1 MHRKHPL
8 CRCEVCPL
16 KDEPFV
22 PTESYR
28 SSLFAVVGDY
38 PDDFDVREQR
48 PFIAKP
54 ALHLT
59 NALSQGKISR
69 NQVTWMN
76 VVACKPPDFYDK
88 VLAKVR
94 KANRAIAKQNK
105 DRKAEGLEML
115 PLIPTP
121 AECCSPRL
129 EAELSKFNQIMP
141 CGTMAAKAVIDKSAT
156 IMDLRGAPMSLNKNG
171 KDLKIL
177 PVHHP
182 KFVDKAR
189 RWMQPFFSDVSRAA
203 RWFLGHS
210 LRWKPPQILYN
221 PNAADLATFLAQ
233 PAPCWAYDVET
244 DAKECLTANLRCL
257 AIGTPSAV
265 VVVSYLGIDGI
276 TKFYNDFELEQVTRV
291 LKDFFENPNIL
302 KTGHNAGY
310 YDKIVMRE
318 QLGINVDPC
327 IDTMLLHR
335 LVASELP
342 HSLGFV
348 GSMYT
353 EAPSWKTDR
362 QGRKKAYGS
371 ETDWELHEYCAYDVA
386 ITAAVLPPL
395 FTEANVRSQEELI
408 SCDHKL
414 QSICADMHTVGMY
427 ADQERRREYEQEC

>member
-1 MHRKHPL
+1 
-8 CRCEVCPL
+8 
-16 KDEPFV
+16 
-22 PTESYR
+22 
-28 SSLFAVVGDY
+28 
-38 PDDFDVREQR
+38 
-48 PFIAKP
+48 
-54 ALHLT
+54 
-59 NALSQGKISR
+59 
-69 NQVTWMN
+69 
-76 VVACKPPDFYDK
+76 
-88 VLAKVR
+88 
-94 KANRAIAKQNK
+94 
-105 DRKAEGLEML
+105 
-115 PLIPTP
+115 
-121 AECCSPRL
+121 
-129 EAELSKFNQIMP
+129 
-141 CGTMAAKAVIDKSAT
+141 
-156 IMDLRGAPMSLNKNG
+156 MDLRGAPMSLNKNG

-335 LVASELP
+335 LVE
-342 HSLGFV
+342 
-348 GSMYT
+348 
-353 EAPSWKTDR
+353 
-362 QGRKKAYGS
+362 
-371 ETDWELHEYCAYDVA
+371 
-386 ITAAVLPPL
+386 
-395 FTEANVRSQEELI
+395 
-408 SCDHKL
+408 
-414 QSICADMHTVGMY
+414 
-427 ADQERRREYEQEC
+427 